1 MSLPVVYFPSG
12 RHRLDIV
19 CGYRK
24 TSVRRDCSMVVSVV
38 GGGGFAFER
47 LDGEGLR
54 MPRHSCIVISS
65 PFLSILDNKLV
76 RV

>member
-1 MSLPVVYFPSG
+1 
-12 RHRLDIV
+12 
-19 CGYRK
+19 
-24 TSVRRDCSMVVSVV
+24 MVVSVV

-54 MPRHSCIVISS
+54 MPRHSCIVVSS